1 MYDGS
6 RTNAPGIGGGTK
18 SAPGDTVLYCAAL
31 TRIPKYQFAPLP
43 KVHGTAAVFA
53 LSCRKIP
60 RNLLKVG
67 SPMIFV
73 STLYSKYN
81 SLRLIFAVM
90 LMLENS
96 LGDIPLLLVGVLFF
110 VVLCFALRCIVS
122 F

>member
-53 LSCRKIP
+53 LSCRKISC
-60 RNLLKVG
+60 NLSKVG
-67 SPMIFV
+67 LPMIFV
-73 STLYSKYN
+73 STLYSKYK
-81 SLRLIFAVM
+81 SLRLIFSIV

-96 LGDIPLLLVGVLFF
+96 LGDNSLLIVGL
-110 VVLCFALRCIVS
+110 LCFFAL
-122 F
+122 